1 MEARRQCL
9 LDAYQITEC
18 PNCRKTLI
26 SEGPGGIQQ
35 ILCNLHN
42 EGGLQENLDILPML
56 TEESYLKAYPD
67 ERKARAF
74 LEFCHAGDA
83 QAVAEMIKFSKE
95 AEEEDEDEHGPSME
109 QVYRYQDPIGN
120 MQSGLHAAVQSGSR
134 EVALL
139 LLLMAS
145 ELPLTEFPAEVFQEA
160 ETMGIM
166 REEGAE
172 STGLADIRTLR
183 DAEGKTAE
191 DLAREMLA
199 EGNAIWNGWIG
210 NGRLAR

>member
-1 MEARRQCL
+1 MSARRQCL

-18 PNCRKTLI
+18 PNCRKALT
-26 SEGPGGIQQ
+26 SEGPGGAQQ
-35 ILCNLHN
+35 ILCSLHN

-56 TEESYLKAYPD
+56 TEESYLKAYPE

-95 AEEEDEDEHGPSME
+95 ASDDEDEHGPSME
-109 QVYRYQDPIGN
+109 HVYRYQDPIGN
-120 MQSGLHAAVQSGSR
+120 MQSGLHAAVQAGSR
-134 EVALL
+134 EVAWL

-145 ELPLTEFPAEVFQEA
+145 DMPLTEFPALVFQEA
-160 ETMGIM
+160 GSIGIM
-166 REEGAE
+166 REDAE
-172 STGLADIRTLR
+172 SARLPDIRTLR
-183 DAEGKTAE
+183 DADGHTAE
-191 DLAREMLA
+191 DLAREMLGQ
-199 EGNAIWNGWIG
+199 GNAIWNGWIG